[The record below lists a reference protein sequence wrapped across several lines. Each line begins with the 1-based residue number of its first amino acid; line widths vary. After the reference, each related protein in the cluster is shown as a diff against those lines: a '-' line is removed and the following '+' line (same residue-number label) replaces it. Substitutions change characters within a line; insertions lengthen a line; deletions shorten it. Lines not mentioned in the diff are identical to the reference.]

1 MSELDTG
8 ACERVGAL
16 SVSGPAAEMSWTWLP
31 GIVAIRSAPYL
42 GPESGRLTSLVAMR
56 VLRWC
61 AIGDGRLSWRPM
73 EENRMLAAVSVA
85 QLASGL
91 GGMALAI
98 RRRHAFDVP
107 FWRGQP
113 SAVGR
118 DCVLMG
124 TALSAPV
131 VMVAAQTWAIAAL
144 LRRPDASAERALGGL
159 GAAMTAGYLG
169 ERLVRQRLIPAGWDK
184 AETPVVVA
192 GISLAAAMTVLGLR
206 PHGAQE
212 ETG

>member
-1 MSELDTG
+1 
-8 ACERVGAL
+8 
-16 SVSGPAAEMSWTWLP
+16 
-31 GIVAIRSAPYL
+31 
-42 GPESGRLTSLVAMR
+42 
-56 VLRWC
+56 
-61 AIGDGRLSWRPM
+61 M
-73 EENRMLAAVSVA
+73 EENRVLATVSAA
-85 QLASGL
+85 QLLSGL

-107 FWRGQP
+107 FWRGSQ

-124 TALSAPV
+124 TAFSVPV
-131 VMVAAQTWAIAAL
+131 VMLAAQAWAIAAL
-144 LRRPDASAERALGGL
+144 LRRPTASAERALGGL
-159 GAAMTAGYLG
+159 GAAMTAGYLA
-169 ERLVRQRLIPAGWDK
+169 ERLVRQRLRPPGWDK

-192 GISLAAAMTVLGLR
+192 GISLAAAMAMLGLR